1 MQRKGENLSR
11 EEGDSMIVR
20 GTSRQL
26 KHVALEWAISYNR
39 GQYRPEKEAS
49 GPGMPTNIR
58 SAVWKRKKLERG
70 PKWLGRRAAEGEK
83 EEEERNLK
91 KEGVGGT
98 L

>member
-1 MQRKGENLSR
+1 
-11 EEGDSMIVR
+11 
-20 GTSRQL
+20 
-26 KHVALEWAISYNR
+26 
-39 GQYRPEKEAS
+39 
-49 GPGMPTNIR
+49 MPTNIR